1 MRITKIVRA
10 VYLTE
15 IRTLP
20 SLNCQKHS
28 KINQRPIVQGLLNIS
43 MLILRTQHLLLM
55 TLPGLHSNHLIFNYW
70 NKEITSYVI
79 FVFITLF
86 ALSLYGCEHLTKTGG
101 MEMIGF

>member
-28 KINQRPIVQGLLNIS
+28 QINQRPIVQGLLNIS
-43 MLILRTQHLLLM
+43 MLILRTPTHDPAFQSSDFQLL
-55 TLPGLHSNHLIFNYW
+55 
-70 NKEITSYVI
+70 E
-79 FVFITLF
+79 
-86 ALSLYGCEHLTKTGG
+86 
-101 MEMIGF
+101 

>member
-28 KINQRPIVQGLLNIS
+28 QINQRPIVQGLLNIS

-70 NKEITSYVI
+70 SKEITSYVI

-86 ALSLYGCEHLTKTGG
+86 ALSLYGCEHLTKIGG